1 MSRLRIR
8 ALKAGYGRKLV
19 LDEIG
24 LDVRAGEI
32 VGLIGANG
40 SGKTTLLKCIAGLL
54 KPSCGSITIDGQ
66 DSASFSARERA
77 QRLSYLPQN
86 SPVHWDI
93 TVEMLVSLGRLPHLK
108 WRERPTPA
116 DQVAI
121 VRAME
126 SCRVLDF
133 ARQPVSRLSGGE
145 RARVLL
151 ARALA
156 GEPSLLLADEPT
168 SSLDPGHAIDVM
180 QKLQSLAKGGMSL
193 VVVMHDLT
201 LAARHCDRLV
211 LLNARKIAADGPPA
225 KVLTPERLA
234 AGFGIRAFYQET
246 QDGPLIVP
254 VDRV

>member
-1 MSRLRIR
+1 MSELSIR
-8 ALKAGYGRKLV
+8 ALKAGYGRKSV
-19 LDEIG
+19 LDGID
-24 LDVRAGEI
+24 LDITKGEI

-40 SGKTTLLKCIAGLL
+40 SGKTTLLKAIAGLL
-54 KPSCGSITIDGQ
+54 QPSGGEIRLQGEI
-66 DSASFSARERA
+66 ASRMEARARA
-77 QRLSYLPQN
+77 QRLAYLPQN
-86 SPVHWDI
+86 SPVFWDI

-108 WRERPTPA
+108 WRQTPTPA
-116 DQVAI
+116 DRAAI
-121 VRAME
+121 ARAME
-126 SCRVLDF
+126 SCHVLAFRD
-133 ARQPVSRLSGGE
+133 RPIGQLSGGE

>member
-133 ARQPVSRLSGGE
+133 ARQPHGGGKADA
-145 RARVLL
+145 RMVGIVADLPVVRHARVLQPV
-151 ARALA
+151 ARLGHHRAIEQHFDPLQPNAITERPARNLEVAAHRGA
-156 GEPSLLLADEPT
+156 GY
-168 SSLDPGHAIDVM
+168 
-180 QKLQSLAKGGMSL
+180 
-193 VVVMHDLT
+193 
-201 LAARHCDRLV
+201 R
-211 LLNARKIAADGPPA
+211 
-225 KVLTPERLA
+225 
-234 AGFGIRAFYQET
+234 
-246 QDGPLIVP
+246 
-254 VDRV
+254 